1 MRAYVIDALNNPIGI
16 TKKAWCSS
24 APRMEQCAS
33 RLQHMVYANNDWRVI
48 MNNTD
53 EVLAMID
60 TIVSQMDDLN
70 AAMQRLIGE

>member
-1 MRAYVIDALNNPIGI
+1 
-16 TKKAWCSS
+16 
-24 APRMEQCAS
+24 
-33 RLQHMVYANNDWRVI
+33 

>member
-1 MRAYVIDALNNPIGI
+1 M
-16 TKKAWCSS
+16 
-24 APRMEQCAS
+24 
-33 RLQHMVYANNDWRVI
+33 YANNDGRMT

-70 AAMQRLIGE
+70 AALKRLIGE

>member
-1 MRAYVIDALNNPIGI
+1 
-16 TKKAWCSS
+16 
-24 APRMEQCAS
+24 
-33 RLQHMVYANNDWRVI
+33 

-70 AAMQRLIGE
+70 AAMQRLIGEQK

>member
-1 MRAYVIDALNNPIGI
+1 
-16 TKKAWCSS
+16 
-24 APRMEQCAS
+24 
-33 RLQHMVYANNDWRVI
+33 MVYANNDWRVI